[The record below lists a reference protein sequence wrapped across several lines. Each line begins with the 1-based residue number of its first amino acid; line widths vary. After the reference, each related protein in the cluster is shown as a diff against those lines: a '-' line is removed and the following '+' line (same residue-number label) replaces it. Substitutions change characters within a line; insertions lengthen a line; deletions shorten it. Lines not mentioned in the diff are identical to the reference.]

1 MSVLY
6 DITMFFFFIDIIPL
20 FWWQALSLL
29 PTVITGTGHDTTKL
43 ETLATR
49 TKSIREL
56 NESCKSVLLQFLYA
70 LYKRLTQFYYTVQ
83 QEKKQQE
90 IKNQRKLP
98 RSVEQLWLK
107 SFANHGRRQPLSR
120 ANDGGGKHQDE
131 SLDLASCSFLNF
143 LTYQHY
149 FTTT

>member
-1 MSVLY
+1 
-6 DITMFFFFIDIIPL
+6 MFFFFIDIIPL

-98 RSVEQLWLK
+98 RSVEQL
-107 SFANHGRRQPLSR
+107 
-120 ANDGGGKHQDE
+120 
-131 SLDLASCSFLNF
+131 
-143 LTYQHY
+143 
-149 FTTT
+149 